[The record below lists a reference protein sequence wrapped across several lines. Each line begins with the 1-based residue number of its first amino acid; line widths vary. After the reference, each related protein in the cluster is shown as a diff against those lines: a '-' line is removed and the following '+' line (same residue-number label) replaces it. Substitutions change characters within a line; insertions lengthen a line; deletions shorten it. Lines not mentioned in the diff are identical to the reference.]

1 MRLTYEEMA
10 ACLGVE
16 LPENTADEVRSIIAR
31 RAVTDSREA
40 APESLFVCIAG
51 EHVDGHDYAAAAVE
65 KGASIVLAARALP
78 GIPVPVLVVGDT
90 VVALGKIA
98 ACWRNRTRAKVVCVT
113 GSCGKTTVKETL
125 HSILSVHGKTVC
137 NPLNRNNQIGMPCA
151 VLDADGDE
159 DFWVF
164 EAGISHPGDMD
175 ELAGILRPDIGLIV
189 NVGDAHTE
197 GLGDMGVAWH
207 KTRLLN
213 YLSPEGFGL
222 VSADYPDLLWKAVGT
237 HVPLHFFS
245 AHEGVAGDSAYFARY
260 LGRDAESGN
269 GRYELC
275 LAGKTCTAE
284 APFIGTSGAEDCIAA
299 AACADL
305 LGLDTAEILEGL
317 RKVAA
322 LPQRCHMKRRGG
334 WIVMDDTYNANPLS
348 MRRMLETA
356 RDRAGEKPLV
366 LVLGEMGE
374 LGKKSAELHNQL
386 GRDAAKVSPA
396 AVFWKGGRAE
406 AVRSG
411 LDAEGYNGPWFIIE
425 GEKDFLEAWRSL
437 RASVMNPEEGLVL
450 FKGSRSNRLES
461 VLEAF
466 PGSEGEG
473 GDVL

>member
-1 MRLTYEEMA
+1 MRLTFEEMA

-16 LPENTADEVRSIIAR
+16 LPENTAGEVRRTVAR
-31 RAVTDSREA
+31 RAVTDSREVT
-40 APESLFVCIAG
+40 PESLFVCIAG

-65 KGASIVLAARALP
+65 KGASIVLATRELP
-78 GIPVPVLVVGDT
+78 DIPVPLLVVRDT
-90 VVALGKIA
+90 VLALGKLA
-98 ACWRNRTRAKVVCVT
+98 ACWRERTRAKVVCVT

-125 HSILSVHGKTVC
+125 YSILSLHGKTVC
-137 NPLNRNNQIGMPCA
+137 NPLNHNNQIGMPCA

-213 YLSPEGFGL
+213 HLAPEGFGL
-222 VSADYPDLLWKAVGT
+222 VSADYPELVWKAVGT

-245 AHEGVAGDSAYFARY
+245 AHEGVAGNSAYFARY

-275 LAGKTCTAE
+275 LAGKTCRAE
-284 APFIGTSGAEDCIAA
+284 APFLGTSGAEDCIAA

-305 LGLDTAEILEGL
+305 LDLDTEEILAGL

-322 LPQRCHMKRRGG
+322 LPQRCRMERRGG

-356 RDRAGEKPLV
+356 RDRAGEMPLV

-374 LGKKSAELHNQL
+374 LGKQSAQLHSQL

-396 AVFWKGGRAE
+396 AIFWKGGRAE
-406 AVRSG
+406 AVRAG
-411 LDAEGYNGPWFIIE
+411 LDAAGYVGPWFTIE
-425 GEKDFLEAWRSL
+425 GKKDFREGWRSFC
-437 RASVMNPEEGLVL
+437 ASAMNRGEGLIL

-461 VLEAF
+461 VLEVF
-466 PGSEGEG
+466 LGIEGDG
-473 GDVL
+473 GNVL